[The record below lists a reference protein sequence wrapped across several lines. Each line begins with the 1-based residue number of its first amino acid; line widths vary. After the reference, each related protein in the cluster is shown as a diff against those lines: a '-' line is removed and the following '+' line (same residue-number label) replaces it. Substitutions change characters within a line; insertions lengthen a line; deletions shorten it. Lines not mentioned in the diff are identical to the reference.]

1 MPAAKAEADAQCRE
15 GSFVCGDDPTCVPQ
29 MLQCDGIVHCPNA
42 FDEALEMNI
51 IGDGSTVL
59 FLGLG
64 SGLTWGAVIV
74 RVGS

>member
-1 MPAAKAEADAQCRE
+1 
-15 GSFVCGDDPTCVPQ
+15 
-29 MLQCDGIVHCPNA
+29 
-42 FDEALEMNI
+42 MNI